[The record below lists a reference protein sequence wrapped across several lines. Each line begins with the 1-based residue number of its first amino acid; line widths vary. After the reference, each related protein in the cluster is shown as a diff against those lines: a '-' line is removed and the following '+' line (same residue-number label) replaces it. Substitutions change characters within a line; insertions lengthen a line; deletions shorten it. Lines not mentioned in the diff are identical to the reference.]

1 MKLEVNKPMI
11 AYSRGSN
18 RLAGAASLKNRMPAI
33 VGAFRIHPDI
43 AHWTEQQ
50 TDNLRA
56 AGSIPAIHTL
66 CDQQPNLS
74 APGLTPAALAR

>member
-1 MKLEVNKPMI
+1 MI

-33 VGAFRIHPDI
+33 VGTFRIHPDI
-43 AHWTEQQ
+43 AHWTARQ

-56 AGSIPAIHTL
+56 AGSIPVIHTL
-66 CDQQPNLS
+66 SRKQLNPSD
-74 APGLTPAALAR
+74 PGLAPATLAR

>member
-1 MKLEVNKPMI
+1 MI

-33 VGAFRIHPDI
+33 VGTFRIHPDI

-50 TDNLRA
+50 TLNLRA
-56 AGSIPAIHTL
+56 AGSIPAIHSL
-66 CDQQPNLS
+66 CEKQLNPSD
-74 APGLTPAALAR
+74 PGLAPAALAR

>member
-1 MKLEVNKPMI
+1 MI

-43 AHWTEQQ
+43 AQLAERQ
-50 TDNLRA
+50 THNLRA
-56 AGSIPAIHTL
+56 AGSIPAIQLL

-74 APGLTPAALAR
+74 DPGMAPAALAR

>member
-1 MKLEVNKPMI
+1 MI

-33 VGAFRIHPDI
+33 VGTFRVHPDI
-43 AHWTEQQ
+43 AQRVEQQ

-66 CDQQPNLS
+66 CKQPNLS
-74 APGLTPAALAR
+74 DPGLALAALAR

>member
-1 MKLEVNKPMI
+1 MI

-18 RLAGAASLKNRMPAI
+18 SLAGAASLKNRMPAI
-33 VGAFRIHPDI
+33 VGAFIHPDI

-66 CDQQPNLS
+66 CKQLNLS
-74 APGLTPAALAR
+74 DPGMAPATLAR

>member
-1 MKLEVNKPMI
+1 MI

-33 VGAFRIHPDI
+33 VGTFRVHPDI
-43 AHWTEQQ
+43 AQRVEQQ

-66 CDQQPNLS
+66 CKQPNLS
-74 APGLTPAALAR
+74 DPGLAPAALAR

>member
-11 AYSRGSN
+11 ANSRGSN

-33 VGAFRIHPDI
+33 VGTFRIHPDI

-50 TDNLRA
+50 THNLRVRF
-56 AGSIPAIHTL
+56 P
-66 CDQQPNLS
+66 LS
-74 APGLTPAALAR
+74 TRCVNSLT

>member
-1 MKLEVNKPMI
+1 MI

-33 VGAFRIHPDI
+33 VGTFRIHPDI
-43 AHWTEQQ
+43 AHWTARQ

-56 AGSIPAIHTL
+56 AGSIPAIHSL
-66 CDQQPNLS
+66 CK
-74 APGLTPAALAR
+74 

>member
-1 MKLEVNKPMI
+1 MI

-33 VGAFRIHPDI
+33 VGAFRIRPDI
-43 AHWTEQQ
+43 AQLVEQQ
-50 TDNLRA
+50 THNLRA

-66 CDQQPNLS
+66 FDQQPNLS
-74 APGLTPAALAR
+74 DPGLAPAALAR

>member
-1 MKLEVNKPMI
+1 MI

-33 VGAFRIHPDI
+33 VGTFRIHPDI

-50 TDNLRA
+50 ICNLRA
-56 AGSIPAIHTL
+56 AGSIPAIHSL
-66 CDQQPNLS
+66 CDKQPNPS
-74 APGLTPAALAR
+74 DPGLAPAVLAR

>member
-1 MKLEVNKPMI
+1 MI

-33 VGAFRIHPDI
+33 VGTFRIHPDI
-43 AHWTEQQ
+43 AHWTARQ

-56 AGSIPAIHTL
+56 AGSIPVIHSL
-66 CDQQPNLS
+66 CEQLNPSD
-74 APGLTPAALAR
+74 PGLAPATLAR